1 MKKEYK
7 PYVTIGIIVVNIIV
21 FVILEILGSSL
32 DTGFMLNC
40 GAMYPE
46 NIKAGEYYRFLTSTF
61 LHFGFLHIVNN
72 MFVLGASGVILEEAL
87 GHVKFL
93 SLYILSGI
101 GAGILSYAMMIKSDD
116 YAVSAG
122 ASGAIFGIVAGLLWV
137 VIKHN
142 GKYKTLTGR
151 GVLFMIVLIVYL
163 GVTTEG
169 TDNWGHIGGLIT
181 GFLLCVIL
189 YRKPSNKEL
198 QESKNIDFTYENQYT
213 DSNE

>member
-1 MKKEYK
+1 MGLLSETIEVGLVGTNIKLFKDKGYIIPDVITKKTK
-7 PYVTIGIIVVNIIV
+7 IIVNVNDLSPNSTALVLVECDICKKKR
-21 FVILEILGSSL
+21 FVKYGYY
-32 DTGFMLNC
+32 N
-40 GAMYPE
+40 
-46 NIKAGEYYRFLTSTF
+46 NI
-61 LHFGFLHIVNN
+61 N
-72 MFVLGASGVILEEAL
+72 
-87 GHVKFL
+87 
-93 SLYILSGI
+93 
-101 GAGILSYAMMIKSDD
+101 
-116 YAVSAG
+116 
-122 ASGAIFGIVAGLLWV
+122 
-137 VIKHN
+137 HN